1 MVEKKSYHDSG
12 IDDVTAMPDDVYYSD
27 ITLDQS
33 SQDDDSDLDEL
44 VANEISLPSRS
55 SFNRLQRKP
64 RRERTTSSTFL
75 ASASTGK
82 PKYHQQPH
90 YGSVRMSPDDVYRQQ
105 EAMDSS
111 RPFFISR
118 ALPPP
123 PPPSL
128 PCAIT
133 QRCTAAS
140 FASTKPMIPAKGI
153 LKKGAPESLL
163 SSNQQIQQ
171 QHQLHAASVDYL
183 STTKDDSDDDGDALL
198 SRGTSGGTMRRIKNK
213 IRHYILA
220 HKHNNNRSSPPPC
233 EGCPSTTSGISVVS
247 ANSTNR
253 QQVVFQKKKVRYNKM
268 VLVQDTYASYEYDR
282 SPDPQSSCM
291 RLTQEYVDEIKNE
304 VNLFKFDEMVVHPCS
319 RIYTHFYSI

>member
-1 MVEKKSYHDSG
+1 MFEKKLYHDSG

-44 VANEISLPSRS
+44 VANEKSLPSRS
-55 SFNRLQRKP
+55 SFNRRQRKQ

-75 ASASTGK
+75 PSTSTGK
-82 PKYHQQPH
+82 PECHLQPY

-128 PCAIT
+128 PCTVT
-133 QRCTAAS
+133 QRCTATS

-153 LKKGAPESLL
+153 LKKRAPESLL
-163 SSNQQIQQ
+163 SSNQQAQEQQ
-171 QHQLHAASVDYL
+171 QLHAASDGYP
-183 STTKDDSDDDGDALL
+183 STTKDDGDHGDALL
-198 SRGTSGGTMRRIKNK
+198 SRGVGGSTMRRLKNK

-220 HKHNNNRSSPPPC
+220 HGKNNNSRPSPPPC
-233 EGCPSTTSGISVVS
+233 ESCPSTTSAISVVS

-253 QQVVFQKKKVRYNKM
+253 QQVDFQKKKVRYNKM

-291 RLTQEYVDEIKNE
+291 RLTPEYVDEIKNE

-319 RIYTHFYSI
+319 RIYTHFYSV